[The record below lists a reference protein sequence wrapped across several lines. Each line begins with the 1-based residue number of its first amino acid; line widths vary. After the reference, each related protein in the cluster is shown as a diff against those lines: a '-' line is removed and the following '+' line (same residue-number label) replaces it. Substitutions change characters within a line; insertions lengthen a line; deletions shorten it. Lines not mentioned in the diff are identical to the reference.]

1 MDEQRQQRINEA
13 AEQFTDA
20 LIASFRTVSDGAVAS
35 QERGAQLTQFFFNA
49 VINNL
54 RVQVEE
60 TDKMGEQLAEQ
71 QQRQVEATRTL
82 AQKPIDAYMDF
93 LDSMLSFYQ
102 GSVEAAERGTREAG
116 R

>member
-1 MDEQRQQRINEA
+1 MDEQRQQKINEA
-13 AEQFTDA
+13 AEQFADA
-20 LIASFRTVSDGAVAS
+20 LIASFRTVSGSAVEA

-54 RVQVEE
+54 RAHAEE
-60 TDKMGEQLAEQ
+60 TDKMGEQLADQ
-71 QQRQVEATRTL
+71 QQRQVEAARTL
-82 AQKPIDAYMDF
+82 AQKPTDAYMDF

-102 GSVEAAERGTREAG
+102 GSFEAAGRDAGETR

>member
-20 LIASFRTVSDGAVAS
+20 LIASFRTVSGSAIEA
-35 QERGAQLTQFFFNA
+35 QERGVQLTQFFFNA

-54 RVQVEE
+54 RAQAEE
-60 TDKMGEQLAEQ
+60 TDKMGEQLADQ
-71 QQRQVEATRTL
+71 QQRQVEATRSL
-82 AQKPIDAYMDF
+82 AQQPTDAYMDF
-93 LDSMLSFYQ
+93 LDSMLSFYRENI
-102 GSVEAAERGTREAG
+102 EAAG